1 MKKNQVKEIIVQGAG
16 AINAKVAELEKAQT
30 EHLLKVSRGEIKNPR
45 ATKVMRRTIARLK
58 TALSVLKLQDR
69 VKESK

>member
-45 ATKVMRRTIARLK
+45 ATKVMRRTIA
-58 TALSVLKLQDR
+58 
-69 VKESK
+69 